1 MAGTQAFEEIE
12 VTEHFWLLSCCC
24 NRSSLKDASMT
35 VTIFGI
41 ILGIFILVGGAGGS
55 FFIALLYSA
64 FSNLER
70 TRVSTLQLSVDIG
83 TGVALLLNGSGLVI
97 YNILLLKRVKKNDA
111 GAVFKTVKLG
121 CLIILYAQLIS
132 ELLICVS
139 SPILLADPDDS
150 KDKDELKLQLSHN
163 IAMLVSGFL
172 GLLLTILGLCAI
184 HMVKPTMLNVYIYI
198 VTILNILL
206 AIIFAVFCFVVPFS
220 PLLIISSIVDRL
232 LVSYSVLLFALHF
245 YMMTIPPP
253 LKNQHQLQNFDI

>member
-1 MAGTQAFEEIE
+1 MAGTQALEEME

-121 CLIILYAQLIS
+121 CLIFLHVQLIV
-132 ELLICVS
+132 ELVICVVS
-139 SPILLADPDDS
+139 LILLADPEDS
-150 KDKDELKLQLSHN
+150 NLQLSHK
-163 IAMLVSGFL
+163 ITMLVSGFL
-172 GLLLTILGLCAI
+172 GLLLTLLVLCAI

-198 VTILNILL
+198 VTILNVLL
-206 AIIFAVFCFVVPFS
+206 AIIFTVLSFVALFS

-232 LVSYSVLLFALHF
+232 WVSYSVLLFALHF
-245 YMMTIPPP
+245 YMMIIPPP
-253 LKNQHQLQNFDI
+253 PKNQHQLQNFDV

>member
-1 MAGTQAFEEIE
+1 MAGTQALEEME

-121 CLIILYAQLIS
+121 CLIFLHVQLII
-132 ELLICVS
+132 ELVICVVS
-139 SPILLADPDDS
+139 LILLADPEDS
-150 KDKDELKLQLSHN
+150 NLQLSHK
-163 IAMLVSGFL
+163 ITMLVSGFL
-172 GLLLTILGLCAI
+172 GLLLTLLVLCAI
-184 HMVKPTMLNVYIYI
+184 HMVKPKMLNVYIYI
-198 VTILNILL
+198 LTILNILA
-206 AIIFAVFCFVVPFS
+206 AIIFTVLSFVVPYS
-220 PLLIISSIVDRL
+220 PLFPLSWIVDRF
-232 LVSYSVLLFALHF
+232 LVSYLVNLLALHF
-245 YMMTIPPP
+245 IMLTIPPP
-253 LKNQHQLQNFDI
+253 PKNQHQLQHFDV

>member
-1 MAGTQAFEEIE
+1 MAGTQALEEME

-121 CLIILYAQLIS
+121 CLIFLHVQLIV
-132 ELLICVS
+132 ELVICVVS
-139 SPILLADPDDS
+139 LILLADPEDS
-150 KDKDELKLQLSHN
+150 NLQLSHK
-163 IAMLVSGFL
+163 ITMLVSGFL

-198 VTILNILL
+198 VTILNVLL
-206 AIIFAVFCFVVPFS
+206 VIIFTVLVFVDDFS
-220 PLLIISSIVDRL
+220 AIWTVSWIVDRL
-232 LVSYSVLLFALHF
+232 SVSYRVSLLSLHF

-253 LKNQHQLQNFDI
+253 LKNQHQLQHFDV